1 MVCSKCGTELA
12 DGVVFCP
19 NCGTSNGA
27 APQQQP
33 YYVDPADHT
42 AEFSAKDISDNKI
55 FAMLPYLMGV
65 VGVIVALLAS
75 NESPYARF
83 HVRQALKLD
92 VATMLIGFALAI
104 LAIIPLVNCIAA
116 IVAVIAVVVLFV
128 IRIISFFS
136 VCSGKAKEPAIVRSL
151 GIFK

>member
-42 AEFSAKDISDNKI
+42 AEFSAKDISDNKV
-55 FAMLPYLMGV
+55 FAMLPYLMSI

-75 NESPYARF
+75 NESPYTRF
-83 HVRQALKLD
+83 HVRQALKID
-92 VATMLIGFALAI
+92 VATTLVSIITALLCWTCIVPIAGVIAI
-104 LAIIPLVNCIAA
+104 L
-116 IVAVIAVVVLFV
+116 VLFV
-128 IRIISFFS
+128 IRIICFFQ
-136 VCSGKAKEPAIVRSL
+136 VCTGKAKEPAIIRSL